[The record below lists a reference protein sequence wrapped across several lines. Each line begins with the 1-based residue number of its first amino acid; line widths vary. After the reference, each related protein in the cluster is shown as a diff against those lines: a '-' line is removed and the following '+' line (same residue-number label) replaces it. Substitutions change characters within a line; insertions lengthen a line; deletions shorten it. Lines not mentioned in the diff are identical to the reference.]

1 MRYFD
6 KLVGPRAPLP
16 ETIENREEDR
26 VVVDDMMP
34 ISKEV
39 PSICTMMMLL
49 LLMVMIMNMEILTR
63 LKRPILLLCQ
73 TAASPLWDRYENANA
88 NNNVNDGDNV

>member
-1 MRYFD
+1 MINWSAPVLPCLRQSRTVLLLMTSVHCTSDAD
-6 KLVGPRAPLP
+6 KQGGSQYA
-16 ETIENREEDR
+16 
-26 VVVDDMMP
+26 MM
-34 ISKEV
+34 I
-39 PSICTMMMLL
+39 LL
-49 LLMVMIMNMEILTR
+49 LLLVIMPKEILTR

>member
-1 MRYFD
+1 MYND
-6 KLVGPRAPLP
+6 DVVAAADNNDQGD
-16 ETIENREEDR
+16 ET
-26 VVVDDMMP
+26 
-34 ISKEV
+34 
-39 PSICTMMMLL
+39 
-49 LLMVMIMNMEILTR
+49 LTR